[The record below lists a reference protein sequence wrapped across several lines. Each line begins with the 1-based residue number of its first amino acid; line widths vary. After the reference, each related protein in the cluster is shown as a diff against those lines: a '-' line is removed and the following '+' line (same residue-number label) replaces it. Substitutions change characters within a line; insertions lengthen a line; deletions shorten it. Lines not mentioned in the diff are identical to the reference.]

1 MELCVLLVEK
11 IVEFVRFVMFDE
23 YKLFDED
30 LENIE
35 ILLFLYELNINDKSL
50 FY

>member
-11 IVEFVRFVMFDE
+11 IVEFVGFVMFDE